1 MIDALRGG
9 KSSMNLTEY
18 RQHVRT
24 LAMRRDGQPVFNATV
39 EHASIVIQHLFSSA
53 ERSIDILTGTL
64 NPRVYGR
71 DPVIKEA
78 QLFMLTSPDSRIRII
93 LEEDSSD
100 IRMRHPLLV
109 ALGEFKNVAVKF
121 ADQGVRSRYGFHFMV
136 TDNDNYRFESDKER
150 PAAIASF
157 GHTEG
162 SKNLRDAY
170 SVLWE
175 QCTELS
181 RPVADS
187 SANVAVT

>member
-1 MIDALRGG
+1 MMIVLRGDCA
-9 KSSMNLTEY
+9 SMHLTEY
-18 RQHVRT
+18 RHHVHA
-24 LAMRRDGQPVFNATV
+24 LAIRRDGQPVANSTA
-39 EHASIVIQHLFSSA
+39 ERASIAIERLFLSA
-53 ERSIDILTGTL
+53 ERTIDILTGTL

-78 QLFMLTSPDSRIRII
+78 RLFLLTSPESRIRII

-109 ALGEFKNVAVKF
+109 ALREFENVAVRF
-121 ADQGVRSRYGFHFMV
+121 ADESVQSRYGFHFIV
-136 TDNDNYRFESDKER
+136 TDNDTYRFESYKDR

-157 GHTEG
+157 GHCEG
-162 SKNLRDAY
+162 GQNLRKAY

-175 QCTELS
+175 QCSELS

-187 SANVAVT
+187 NVGVAFC

>member
-1 MIDALRGG
+1 MKHPPRCG
-9 KSSMNLTEY
+9 KGSMSLTEY
-18 RQHVRT
+18 RHHVCD
-24 LAMRRDGQPVFNATV
+24 LAIRRDSQPVFNANAD
-39 EHASIVIQHLFSSA
+39 HASIVIERLFSSA

-64 NPRVYGR
+64 RPRVYGR